1 MFEAVVAEHDVGAAL
16 HDELWA
22 ALWSRRYD
30 DVDEPVWRLDA
41 TYGGIVV
48 FARALDAETWLV
60 GLDTRESFLVFRS
73 GAEPPPPGSRV
84 RVLPAADDRWRF
96 ADVRRLGL
104 GIELQLDGAAVP
116 ADMSWVTTLRDG
128 VNRLAELL
136 ETRRARLA
144 ARRTQLGAMTEPPA
158 VESIWREH
166 VKVIGERVAVETG
179 YTPQEHRSL
188 AKARAKGV
196 RSGDEEEQRIVIARR
211 ARYVEKRT
219 GEVARFRAGEWLPI
233 RDRAA
238 AARAAYDAYRE
249 EVIAL
254 EDAMQRAR
262 ATAARAERA
271 LKLLDDLER
280 AEFPVRALAFDPS
293 GLETAA
299 YAQELLRSIELL
311 HAAIPPRSASA
322 AHFSA
327 YRAPTAGAPVSRPPY

>member
-1 MFEAVVAEHDVGAAL
+1 MAEHDVGAAL

-22 ALWSRRYD
+22 ALWNRRYD

-41 TYGGIVV
+41 SYGGIVV
-48 FARALDAETWLV
+48 FARALDAQTWLV
-60 GLDTRESFLVFRS
+60 GLDTRESFLVFRT
-73 GAEPPPPGSRV
+73 GAEPPPAGSRV

-104 GIELQLDGAAVP
+104 DIELRLDHAP
-116 ADMSWVTTLRDG
+116 APPDMAWVATLRDG
-128 VNRLAELL
+128 VDRLGALL
-136 ETRRARLA
+136 EARRSQLA
-144 ARRTQLGAMTEPPA
+144 ARRAQLGAMTEPPA

-166 VKVIGERVAVETG
+166 VKEIGERVALETG

-196 RSGDEEEQRIVIARR
+196 RSGDEEEQRIVTARR
-211 ARYVEKRT
+211 ARYTEKRT
-219 GEVARFRAGEWLPI
+219 AEVARFRAGDWLPI

-238 AARAAYDAYRE
+238 AARAKYDTYRD

-254 EDAMQRAR
+254 EDALQRVR

-280 AEFPVRALAFDPS
+280 AEFAVGALTFDPS
-293 GLETAA
+293 RLETAA
-299 YAQELLRSIELL
+299 YAQEMLRSIELL

-327 YRAPTAGAPVSRPPY
+327 YRARTSGPAVSPPPRH